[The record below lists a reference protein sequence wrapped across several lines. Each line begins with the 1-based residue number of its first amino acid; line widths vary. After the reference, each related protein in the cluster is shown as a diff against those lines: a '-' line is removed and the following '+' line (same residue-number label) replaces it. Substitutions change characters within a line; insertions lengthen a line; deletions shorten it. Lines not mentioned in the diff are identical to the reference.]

1 MYLRKICLES
11 YNEKQISIKPI
22 KRVFIARK
30 SDFRRYNE
38 SDLLEIAKNMN
49 FRQFILKTLVS
60 MNKFLLFKMPT
71 IFLEQVGLL
80 GQIYFCAST
89 Q

>member
-38 SDLLEIAKNMN
+38 SDLLEIAK
-49 FRQFILKTLVS
+49 I
-60 MNKFLLFKMPT
+60 
-71 IFLEQVGLL
+71 
-80 GQIYFCAST
+80 
-89 Q
+89 